1 MTDIPA
7 SPPAKVVGKAKPFH
21 PPLFAAYTV
30 LSLYAANTAL
40 IPPEE
45 VYVPLAIV
53 LAASLVIWGGLWAIL
68 RDLGRAAAGTSIIAI
83 GFFSFGPTLD
93 VIQHTGWGRG
103 WNSADLFPWWAFL
116 WAALLVAGVWK
127 WKRFNT
133 PTRGLNIAA
142 MALVL
147 FPLFS
152 IVTAWLQGGKTVV
165 AAKGSSKAGSFTG
178 TRPDIFYVILDGYGR
193 SDALKRDMAFDN
205 SEFVDGLRK
214 RGFYVAPDARSNYCQ
229 TELSLTSSL
238 NMDFLPSVVPNFASD
253 GKDRTVLDA
262 LMDRSRLSRTLR
274 DYGYAY
280 IGITSGFPGVH
291 PLSADLVLKGPGGS
305 SLFESALL
313 ARTPFTNTAIG
324 ASSAF
329 DRRRED
335 LTAAIQNL
343 GGLGAPSSRPRF
355 VFTHVLAP
363 HPPFVFGPNGEPIR
377 PHHMYAIVD
386 GSHFMQNGGTPE
398 EYREGY
404 TGQAQTIGRMMLK
417 AVDEILAKEK
427 TPPIIVIQGDHG
439 PKMRLDQ
446 ELLEKTDI
454 SEVFPILNA
463 YYVPPKVR
471 AALYPGITPVNS
483 FRTILR
489 EQFGEPLPNLPDR
502 SWYSGW
508 SWPFRLFEVTSKV
521 P

>member
-1 MTDIPA
+1 MSETSV
-7 SPPAKVVGKAKPFH
+7 SPPLKPAGKAKPFH

-45 VYVPLAIV
+45 VYAPLAIV
-53 LAASLVIWGGLWAIL
+53 LGACFVVWGVLWAVL
-68 RDLGRAAAGTSIIAI
+68 RDLGRAATGASLAAV

-93 VIQHTGWGRG
+93 EIHHTEWGRG
-103 WNSADLFPWWAFL
+103 WTTSDLLPYWGAF
-116 WAALLVAGVWK
+116 WAALLIAGVWK
-127 WKRFNT
+127 WRRFSA

-142 MALVL
+142 VALVA
-147 FPLFS
+147 FPAFA
-152 IVTAWLQGGKTVV
+152 IVTAWIRGGKTVV
-165 AAKGSSKAGSFTG
+165 AAKGSSHAASFSG

-193 SDALKRDMAFDN
+193 SDALKRDMNFDN
-205 SEFVDGLRK
+205 SEFVEGLKK
-214 RGFYVAPDARSNYCQ
+214 RGFYIAPDARSNYCQ

-238 NMDFLPSVVPNFASD
+238 NMDFLPNVVPGFTPE
-253 GKDRTVLDA
+253 GKDRAVLDD

-291 PLSADLVLKGPGGS
+291 PLSADLILKGPGGS
-305 SLFESALL
+305 SLFQSALL
-313 ARTPFTNTAIG
+313 ARTPFDNTTFG

-335 LTAAIQNL
+335 LKAAIENF
-343 GGLGAPSSRPRF
+343 GHLGAASIRPRF

-363 HPPFVFGPNGEPIR
+363 HPPFVFGPNGEAIR

-398 EYREGY
+398 EYRNGY

-417 AVDEILAKEK
+417 AIDELLAKEK

-439 PKMRLDQ
+439 PKMHLDQ

-463 YYVPPKVR
+463 YYVPPKIR
-471 AALYPGITPVNS
+471 AALYPGISPVNS

-508 SWPFRLFEVTSKV
+508 SWPFKFFEVTSKV